1 MKISMGKARL
11 TRSAC
16 NQPSQNNEER
26 RASILPPLEFEVL
39 GSC

>member
-16 NQPSQNNEER
+16 NQPSQNEER